1 MEQRYVPFVF
11 LSLSVS
17 SLTLTVILLLSLL
30 TLLLIVVSL
39 FMFIFVT
46 RHSLLLAVAPYL
58 SSLFTHH
65 SLSTCHLSKRCK
77 HKNIKTKFPNNLR
90 AGNAKQ
96 RYLPFVC
103 LSLSVAQS
111 HCHCPKGKGKEEEEI
126 DKGAARVHWGV
137 VTG

>member
-1 MEQRYVPFVF
+1 MWSKGTYHLYFSLC
-11 LSLSVS
+11 LSL
-17 SLTLTVILLLSLL
+17 LTLTVILLLSLL
-30 TLLLIVVSL
+30 KLMLIVVSL

-46 RHSLLLAVAPYL
+46 CNSLLLAVAPYL
-58 SSLFTHH
+58 SLLITYR
-65 SLSTCHLSKRCK
+65 SLSTRHMSKRRK